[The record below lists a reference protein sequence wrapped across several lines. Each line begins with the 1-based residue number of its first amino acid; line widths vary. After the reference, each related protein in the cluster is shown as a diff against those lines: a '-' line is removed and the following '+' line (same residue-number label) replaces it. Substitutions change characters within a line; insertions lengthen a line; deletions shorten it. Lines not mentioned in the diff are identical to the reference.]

1 MATIKTCTEDR
12 LSDAIAGMSGIIQ
25 AIETDLQHTDDD
37 QRIVNLSCVLAKANR
52 ALSNLAA
59 ARMCYRA
66 LDSGEYLGGGEE
78 WCREAKRAAL

>member
-12 LSDAIAGMSGIIQ
+12 LSEAIAGMSGIIQ
-25 AIETDLQHTDDD
+25 AIETDLQYTNDD

-59 ARMCYRA
+59 ARMCYLA
-66 LDSGEYLGGGEE
+66 ICKDEDPGGD
-78 WCREAKRAAL
+78 ADI